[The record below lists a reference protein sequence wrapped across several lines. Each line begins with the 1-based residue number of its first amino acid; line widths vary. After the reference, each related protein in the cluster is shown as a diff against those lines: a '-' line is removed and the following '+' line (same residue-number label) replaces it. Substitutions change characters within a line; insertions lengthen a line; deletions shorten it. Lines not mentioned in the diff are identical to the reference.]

1 MENSWNVILQLLF
14 LLALLGISLILKT
27 LIPALKK
34 HLIPTALIGGFIG
47 LLLGPEIANVIPFD
61 SEILE
66 PMVYHFMAVGFIAL
80 ALKKRRKKQ
89 NTDIYNTG
97 FAIVN
102 TYIFQAFIGL
112 GVSLLLVTLLFPD
125 LFPNI
130 GLMLPLSFAQGP
142 GQALSIGTA
151 WQKYGF
157 TGGGNVGLSFAT
169 IGFLWALIGGIPYM
183 NYLRRKH
190 KLALEKLDPKEVDKL
205 DPDIAT
211 KTAKVP
217 KSIYIDD
224 LTVQG
229 ILIGAC
235 YLLTYLILL
244 GLEKL
249 LAPMGTF
256 GETLSTL
263 FWGFQFLFGTLI
275 AILMRTV
282 MNKLRKKKIMK
293 VDYVDNYL
301 MQRISSTSF
310 DLMITAS
317 IAAISLTVL
326 KNYLWPVLIITT
338 IGGIATMIYAARMS
352 KWLYKEETV
361 HNTVALYGMWTGT
374 IVTGMALLKEI
385 DPHGKSHVP
394 ENLVLGSGVGVIIGV
409 PLMIIL
415 NIPINAHL
423 QQKPILYVVTFIV
436 FALYSAACLTA
447 IWLIKRRAKMRKK
460 SKSG

>member
-1 MENSWNVILQLLF
+1 MNDSWNVVLQFLF
-14 LLALLGISLILKT
+14 LLALLGVSLLLKN
-27 LIPALKK
+27 LIPIFRK

-47 LLLGPEIANVIPFD
+47 LILGPEIAHVIPFN

-66 PMVYHFMAVGFIAL
+66 PMVYHFMAIGFIAL
-80 ALKKRRKKQ
+80 ALKKRKRKQ
-89 NTDIYNTG
+89 NTDIINTG

-102 TYIFQAFIGL
+102 TYVFQAIIGL
-112 GVSLLLVTLLFPD
+112 GISLLLVAFLFPD
-125 LFPNI
+125 LFANI

-157 TGGGNVGLSFAT
+157 TSGGNVGLSFAT

-183 NYLRRKH
+183 NYLKRKRH
-190 KLALEKLDPKEVDKL
+190 ITLQKLDPKEVEKI
-205 DPDIAT
+205 DPDISGR
-211 KTAKVP
+211 TAKVP

-229 ILIGAC
+229 ILIGIC
-235 YLLTYLILL
+235 YILTYLLL
-244 GLEKL
+244 VGLEKL

-275 AILMRTV
+275 AILARTV
-282 MNKLRKKKIMK
+282 MDKLRKKKIMK

-301 MQRISSTSF
+301 LQRISSTSF

-317 IAAISLTVL
+317 IAAISLTVFRD
-326 KNYLWPVLIITT
+326 YLWPVLIITT
-338 IGGIATMIYAARMS
+338 IGGIATMIYTARMS
-352 KWLYKEETV
+352 KWIYKEETLE
-361 HNTVALYGMWTGT
+361 NTVGLYGMWTGT

-385 DPHGKSHVP
+385 DPHGKAAFP
-394 ENLVLGSGVGVIIGV
+394 K
-409 PLMIIL
+409 IL
-415 NIPINAHL
+415 CW
-423 QQKPILYVVTFIV
+423 
-436 FALYSAACLTA
+436 AAG
-447 IWLIKRRAKMRKK
+447 WEPSSVSR
-460 SKSG
+460 S